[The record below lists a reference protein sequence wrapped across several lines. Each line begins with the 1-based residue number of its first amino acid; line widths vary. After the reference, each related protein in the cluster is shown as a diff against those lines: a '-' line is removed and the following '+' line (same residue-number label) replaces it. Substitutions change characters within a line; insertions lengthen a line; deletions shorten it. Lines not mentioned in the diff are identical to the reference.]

1 MHNRNSIDEFQE
13 GLHNVVFQ
21 FFIFSLNSN
30 ELEYLK
36 ELLRDA
42 EITRPEHVDY
52 YMDYHNIINLMS

>member
-36 ELLRDA
+36 ELVLSE
-42 EITRPEHVDY
+42 EI
-52 YMDYHNIINLMS
+52 